1 MRGVS
6 KPVELPTQN
15 IDGVHVRRAV
25 NVDLDAML
33 VLETQSFSS
42 DRLSRAQY
50 RRHLDSDSALILV
63 ASIRHQ
69 LQGNAVL
76 FFRRKSR
83 KARLYSLATLPEARG
98 HGVGGAL
105 LDAVMH
111 AASRRGCAALR
122 LEVRKDNA
130 AAIRLYERRGFRRI
144 GEYARYY
151 EDGADAW
158 RYEKELAD

>member
-6 KPVELPTQN
+6 KPVELPTH
-15 IDGVHVRRAV
+15 DLAVVHVRRAV
-25 NVDLDAML
+25 TADLEAML
-33 VLETQSFSS
+33 ALETGSFSS

-50 RRHLDSDSALILV
+50 RRHLDSDSAVVLI
-63 ASIRHQ
+63 ASVHHQ

-83 KARLYSLATLPEARG
+83 VARLYSLATLPESRG
-98 HGVGGAL
+98 RGVGSAL
-105 LDAVMH
+105 LAAVIT
-111 AASRRGCAALR
+111 AAGRRGCGLLR

-130 AAIRLYERRGFRRI
+130 PAIRLYERHGFRRI
-144 GEYARYY
+144 GEYGHYY

-158 RYEKELAD
+158 RYESTLD